1 MAIEIHFKLKELA
14 EVSKTIL
21 KNVQSKTLLFY
32 GEMGTGK
39 TTLISAMVKEMGGSD
54 SASSPTFSI
63 VNEYKVSEDTVYHFD
78 FYRLKNQYEA
88 LDMGIE
94 DYFCSGSWNFIEW
107 PEKIIDLL
115 PENVTVLELSLAE
128 DGNRVLKLSEKKL
141 SDGWSEK

>member
-1 MAIEIHFKLKELA
+1 MAKEIYFNLEELS
-14 EVSKTIL
+14 EVAQTIL

-39 TTLISAMVKEMGGSD
+39 TTLISSIVKAMGGTD

-63 VNEYKVSEDTVYHFD
+63 VNEYKVIEDTVYHFD

-107 PEKIIDLL
+107 PEKIVNLL

-128 DGNRVLKLSEKKL
+128 DGDRILKLSEKKL
-141 SDGWSEK
+141 SEGWSKK

>member
-14 EVSKTIL
+14 EIAQTIL
-21 KNVQSKTLLFY
+21 KNAQSKTMLFY

-39 TTLISAMVKEMGGSD
+39 TTLISAMVKEIGGTD

-63 VNEYKVSEDTVYHFD
+63 VNEYKVTNDTVYHFD
-78 FYRLKNQYEA
+78 FYRLKDQDEA

-94 DYFCSGSWNFIEW
+94 DYFCSGAWNFIEW
-107 PEKIIDLL
+107 PEKIVDLL

-128 DGNRVLKLSEKKL
+128 DGGRTLKMSEKKL
-141 SDGWSEK
+141 SEEWSKK

>member
-21 KNVQSKTLLFY
+21 KNMQSKTLLFY

-39 TTLISAMVKEMGGSD
+39 TTLISALVKEMGGTD

-63 VNEYKVSEDTVYHFD
+63 VNEYKVSDDTVYHFD

-107 PEKIIDLL
+107 PEKIVDLL
-115 PENVTVLELSLAE
+115 PENVTVLELSHAE

>member
-14 EVSKTIL
+14 EVAKTIL

-39 TTLISAMVKEMGGSD
+39 TTLISAMVKEMGGTD

-63 VNEYKVSEDTVYHFD
+63 VNEYMVTDDTVYHFD

-107 PEKIIDLL
+107 PEKIVDLL
-115 PENVTVLELSLAE
+115 PENVTVLELSLTE
-128 DGNRVLKLSEKKL
+128 DGNRILKMSEKKL
-141 SDGWSEK
+141 SEGWSKK

>member
-14 EVSKTIL
+14 EIAQTIL
-21 KNVQSKTLLFY
+21 KNAQSKTLLFY

-39 TTLISAMVKEMGGSD
+39 TTLISAMVKEMGGTD

-63 VNEYKVSEDTVYHFD
+63 VNEYKVTNDTVYHFD
-78 FYRLKNQYEA
+78 FYRLKNQDEA

-94 DYFCSGSWNFIEW
+94 DYFCSDAWNFIEW
-107 PEKIIDLL
+107 PEKIVDLL

-128 DGNRVLKLSEKKL
+128 DGGRTLKMSEKKL
-141 SDGWSEK
+141 SEEWSKK